1 MNFFRFSGIIPA
13 VKEGFSF
20 FDLVYEVVKNI
31 PAGKVA
37 SYGQVARIC
46 GNARMARQVGWALHQ
61 NPGQGTI
68 PCHRVVNRS
77 GFLAGAFAF
86 GGADSQK
93 KLLEN
98 EGVKVDDNL
107 KVDMAVYRWNA

>member
-1 MNFFRFSGIIPA
+1 MG
-13 VKEGFSF
+13 KGF
-20 FDLVYEVVKNI
+20 FDLVYGVVKQI
-31 PAGKVA
+31 PKGKVA

-46 GNARMARQVGWALHQ
+46 GQPRMARQVGWALHQ
-61 NPGQGTI
+61 NPSQSEI
-68 PCHRVVNRS
+68 PCHRVVNRT

-98 EGVKVDDNL
+98 EGVAVDGNL
-107 KVDMAVYRWNA
+107 QVDMSVYGWEA